1 MSSDDET
8 YEEERFQCEHIITE
22 SHEKAAYGIS
32 VCQQTIPGEN
42 EETFLF
48 ATCAVNQIC
57 IYKYDVVDKKSSVQL
72 IQSYCDSDEK
82 EYFYDCKWTTFEN
95 NIIVAAGGLRGVVRI
110 IDVAHKCHLKP
121 LRHLGSVNQIAFASG
136 RSTLMA
142 SCCSN
147 YAVFLWDAE
156 AALCLA
162 NFVGP
167 DQHIQGVLAVDI
179 NHEGTFVVSGGL
191 DSTVCVWSTQEKGI
205 IENMAIA
212 KLGPLFR
219 EFRLSQPHHIFFPL
233 FHSST
238 MHEHYVDSVKWF
250 SDDIIV
256 SKSAD
261 HVYCIWKF
269 NVGQKEPN
277 ILFRWHRSEKSDIVF
292 DVRFGL
298 SVSRKLMGIGRLDGS
313 IFIWNITTLPIQ
325 PIVLTH
331 RDSKSMIFRT
341 YPIAILVPRPNSF
354 QHILKA
360 FPSPKLIHLK
370 ANSTDESQIHSIWSI
385 EGAKMDV
392 TNLTFRLDIFYNDD
406 ITLSR
411 FLSISILVIQP
422 MRRIDTIFYFIV
434 PFFVAFVSII
444 MGLLLDPK
452 VIVSILEKPTSV
464 LVGFL
469 AQYSM
474 MPFLAMAIGKIF
486 RYTTLNSLALF
497 VIGCCPGGGVSN
509 QWTVIFEGDV
519 NLSATMSF
527 VSTASSFIMM
537 PLYFYTI
544 GKLYMDELSIHIPF
558 LSLVRSLALVV
569 IPYSIG
575 IALSSFFPKLRVFV
589 TSIMKPMM
597 VCLMLFFLIFC
608 LIVNW
613 YLFKMIDLYTALTAP
628 LLPFLGFL
636 FGALFAWIC
645 RRSWKHVKT
654 IGIEAGIQNT
664 GIAFMILM
672 HSFPQPYATQTVI
685 VPLIVGL
692 LTTALFWV
700 IFIIRNQI
708 RKFRQRRQVEQKSN
722 TSERTINNDDKPS
735 LNIEENNKKEVDAV
749 ENMQKL

>member
-1 MSSDDET
+1 
-8 YEEERFQCEHIITE
+8 
-22 SHEKAAYGIS
+22 
-32 VCQQTIPGEN
+32 
-42 EETFLF
+42 
-48 ATCAVNQIC
+48 
-57 IYKYDVVDKKSSVQL
+57 
-72 IQSYCDSDEK
+72 
-82 EYFYDCKWTTFEN
+82 
-95 NIIVAAGGLRGVVRI
+95 
-110 IDVAHKCHLKP
+110 
-121 LRHLGSVNQIAFASG
+121 
-136 RSTLMA
+136 
-142 SCCSN
+142 
-147 YAVFLWDAE
+147 
-156 AALCLA
+156 
-162 NFVGP
+162 
-167 DQHIQGVLAVDI
+167 
-179 NHEGTFVVSGGL
+179 
-191 DSTVCVWSTQEKGI
+191 
-205 IENMAIA
+205 
-212 KLGPLFR
+212 
-219 EFRLSQPHHIFFPL
+219 
-233 FHSST
+233 

-313 IFIWNITTLPIQ
+313 IFIWNVTTLPIQ
-325 PIVLTH
+325 TKHLNVEYLASFRDKPYELPLFQSHYITIQTSSNDFRRHQHDNNSVIGYKFQIDSTNPLVLKLEKDVTIST
-331 RDSKSMIFRT
+331 RSTKNENVNT
-341 YPIAILVPRPNSF
+341 ILVDDLYILPRPNSF

>member
-313 IFIWNITTLPIQ
+313 IFIWNVTTLPIQ

-331 RDSKSMIFRT
+331 RDSKSMVRNLAFTHNGHSFVACNENGQIFVW
-341 YPIAILVPRPNSF
+341 A
-354 QHILKA
+354 
-360 FPSPKLIHLK
+360 
-370 ANSTDESQIHSIWSI
+370 
-385 EGAKMDV
+385 
-392 TNLTFRLDIFYNDD
+392 
-406 ITLSR
+406 
-411 FLSISILVIQP
+411 SIL
-422 MRRIDTIFYFIV
+422 
-434 PFFVAFVSII
+434 S
-444 MGLLLDPK
+444 
-452 VIVSILEKPTSV
+452 
-464 LVGFL
+464 
-469 AQYSM
+469 
-474 MPFLAMAIGKIF
+474 
-486 RYTTLNSLALF
+486 
-497 VIGCCPGGGVSN
+497 
-509 QWTVIFEGDV
+509 
-519 NLSATMSF
+519 
-527 VSTASSFIMM
+527 
-537 PLYFYTI
+537 
-544 GKLYMDELSIHIPF
+544 
-558 LSLVRSLALVV
+558 
-569 IPYSIG
+569 
-575 IALSSFFPKLRVFV
+575 
-589 TSIMKPMM
+589 
-597 VCLMLFFLIFC
+597 
-608 LIVNW
+608 
-613 YLFKMIDLYTALTAP
+613 
-628 LLPFLGFL
+628 
-636 FGALFAWIC
+636 
-645 RRSWKHVKT
+645 
-654 IGIEAGIQNT
+654 
-664 GIAFMILM
+664 
-672 HSFPQPYATQTVI
+672 
-685 VPLIVGL
+685 
-692 LTTALFWV
+692 
-700 IFIIRNQI
+700 
-708 RKFRQRRQVEQKSN
+708 
-722 TSERTINNDDKPS
+722 
-735 LNIEENNKKEVDAV
+735 
-749 ENMQKL
+749 